1 MAIDIQNVTAVQNEK
16 QEGVIGHLCWYS
28 VGEHLVTRDELK
40 AKLVASGLGEGWL
53 PNEIRVADAFRRAT
67 REVQRRQKSSI
78 PNVFLNFLV
87 REVFS
92 DKDQVQRNVVIET
105 VDQQGK
111 RLDYNSTAA
120 VLVLDKKTTSMFCQ
134 IIDPQVEELVK
145 EAEQTFKI
153 YKDNY
158 SAQTI
163 RIMAMNILKSMSPTP
178 VRPNGGVYFVPSGH
192 TEQLKKWV
200 NFIKS
205 LDKGEAFKVPLV
217 NSFDNLEMVSTKL
230 EEHLCGVINEC
241 EKAIN
246 REVKKYHVKAI
257 IDDARRVI
265 GDFNQYRN
273 ILESDIDRFEKYVN
287 RIREQVTLLIEGL

>member
-1 MAIDIQNVTAVQNEK
+1 MAIDIQNVMAVQNEK

>member
-1 MAIDIQNVTAVQNEK
+1 
-16 QEGVIGHLCWYS
+16 
-28 VGEHLVTRDELK
+28 
-40 AKLVASGLGEGWL
+40 
-53 PNEIRVADAFRRAT
+53 
-67 REVQRRQKSSI
+67 
-78 PNVFLNFLV
+78 
-87 REVFS
+87 
-92 DKDQVQRNVVIET
+92 
-105 VDQQGK
+105 
-111 RLDYNSTAA
+111 
-120 VLVLDKKTTSMFCQ
+120 
-134 IIDPQVEELVK
+134 
-145 EAEQTFKI
+145 
-153 YKDNY
+153 
-158 SAQTI
+158 
-163 RIMAMNILKSMSPTP
+163 MNILKSMSPTP